1 MSVAVAARPGIP
13 WALVESDFCAVA
25 RKGRAGPPSRK
36 VTALSQRP
44 QALFALAAEHVPQVF
59 PPEVLARLRES
70 VDIDPGLVAHDL
82 TSPGVRE
89 VLARTEILVTG
100 WGCPRLDEAV
110 LDAAPRLR
118 AVLHSAGSVKSFVT
132 PALRE
137 RKIAVSSAAAANALP
152 VAEYT
157 LAMILL
163 AGKDV
168 LAARE
173 RLRTTRTSAGWGLVP
188 GIGNHG
194 RRVGVVGA
202 SRIGR
207 RVLELLRPFDLRPV
221 LTDPYVDER
230 EAAALG
236 VPLLPLDELLR
247 TSGIVTVH
255 APETPRTHRMIGRRE
270 LALMPDGAVLI
281 NTARGSLIDH
291 DALVAELRTGRLTAI
306 LDVTDP
312 EPLPADSPLYDLP
325 GAFVTP
331 HLAGS
336 QGNELARLGLAVA
349 QEAERLVTG
358 AELAHAVDLADLDR
372 VA

>member
-1 MSVAVAARPGIP
+1 MHQ
-13 WALVESDFCAVA
+13 
-25 RKGRAGPPSRK
+25 RA
-36 VTALSQRP
+36 
-44 QALFALAAEHVPQVF
+44 QALFAMTPENVPLLF
-59 PPEVLARLRES
+59 PPEVLARLRTS
-70 VDIDPGLVAHDL
+70 VDIDPALVARDF
-82 TSPGVRE
+82 TGDRVRE

-100 WGCPRLDEAV
+100 WGCPPLDETV
-110 LDAAPRLR
+110 LAAAPRLR
-118 AVLHSAGSVKSFVT
+118 AVLHAAGSVKSLVT
-132 PALRE
+132 PGLRE
-137 RKIAVSSAAAANALP
+137 RGITVTTAAAANALP

-168 LAARE
+168 FAARE
-173 RLRTTRTSAGWGLVP
+173 RLRTTRPSAGRGVVP

-207 RVLELLRPFDLRPV
+207 RLLELLRPFDLRPA
-221 LTDPYVDER
+221 LSDPYVGEK

-255 APETPRTHRMIGRRE
+255 APATPETHRMIGRRE
-270 LALMPDGAVLI
+270 LALMPDGGVLI
-281 NTARGSLIDH
+281 NTARGALVDH
-291 DALVAELRTGRLTAI
+291 DALVAELRAGRLSAI

-312 EPLPADSPLYDLP
+312 EPLPAGSPLYDLP

-336 QGNELARLGLAVA
+336 QGNELARLGRTVAEEAQRLAA
-349 QEAERLVTG
+349 GEEPAY
-358 AELAHAVDLADLDR
+358 AVDWATLGREA
-372 VA
+372 

>member
-1 MSVAVAARPGIP
+1 M
-13 WALVESDFCAVA
+13 
-25 RKGRAGPPSRK
+25 
-36 VTALSQRP
+36 SQRP
-44 QALFALAAEHVPQVF
+44 QGLFAMAAENVPQVF

-70 VDIDPGLVAHDL
+70 VDVDPGLVAEDL
-82 TSPGVRE
+82 TDPRVLDT
-89 VLARTEILVTG
+89 LARTEILVTG
-100 WGCPRLDEAV
+100 WGCPRLDEKV

-118 AVLHSAGSVKSFVT
+118 AVLHSAGSVKSFAT

-137 RKIAVSSAAAANALP
+137 RGIALSSAAVANAVP

-173 RLRTTRTSAGWGLVP
+173 RMRTSRTSTGWGVIP
-188 GIGNHG
+188 GIGNYG
-194 RRVGVVGA
+194 RRVGVIGA

-207 RVLELLRPFDLRPV
+207 RVLELLRPFDLRPA

-230 EAAALG
+230 QAAALG

-247 TSGIVTVH
+247 TCAIVTVH
-255 APETPRTHRMIGRRE
+255 APETPETHHMIGRRE

-281 NTARGSLIDH
+281 NTARGALVDH

-312 EPLPADSPLYDLP
+312 EPLPEDSPLYDLP

-336 QGNELARLGLAVA
+336 QGNELARLGLTVA
-349 QEAERLVTG
+349 QEAERLLAGESPAYAVDW
-358 AELAHAVDLADLDR
+358 AALAHEA
-372 VA
+372 

>member
-1 MSVAVAARPGIP
+1 M
-13 WALVESDFCAVA
+13 
-25 RKGRAGPPSRK
+25 
-36 VTALSQRP
+36 
-44 QALFALAAEHVPQVF
+44 AAENVPQVF
-59 PPEVLARLRES
+59 PPGVLARLRES
-70 VDIDPGLVAHDL
+70 VDIDVDLVAQDFTDPRVL
-82 TSPGVRE
+82 D

-118 AVLHSAGSVKSFVT
+118 AVLHSAGSVKSFAT

-137 RKIAVSSAAAANALP
+137 RGVAVSSAAAANALP

-168 LAARE
+168 LTARE
-173 RLRTTRTSAGWGLVP
+173 RMRTSRTSAGWGVIP
-188 GIGNHG
+188 GIGNYG

-207 RVLELLRPFDLRPV
+207 RVLDLLRPFDLRPA

-230 EAAALG
+230 QAAVLG
-236 VPLLPLDELLR
+236 VPLLPLDDLLR
-247 TSGIVTVH
+247 TSDIVTVH
-255 APETPRTHRMIGRRE
+255 APETPETHHMIGRRE

-281 NTARGSLIDH
+281 NTARGALVDH
-291 DALVAELRTGRLTAI
+291 DALVTELRAGRLTAI

-336 QGNELARLGLAVA
+336 QGNELARLGLTVA
-349 QEAERLVTG
+349 QEAERL
-358 AELAHAVDLADLDR
+358 LAGKEPEYAVDWAALAR
-372 VA
+372 EA

>member
-1 MSVAVAARPGIP
+1 M
-13 WALVESDFCAVA
+13 
-25 RKGRAGPPSRK
+25 
-36 VTALSQRP
+36 SQRP
-44 QALFALAAEHVPQVF
+44 QALFAMAAENVPQVF
-59 PPEVLARLRES
+59 PPDVLARLRGS
-70 VDIDPGLVAHDL
+70 VDIEPGLVAEDFTDRRVL
-82 TSPGVRE
+82 GT
-89 VLARTEILVTG
+89 LARAEILVTG

-118 AVLHSAGSVKSFVT
+118 AVLHSAGSVKSFAT

-137 RKIAVSSAAAANALP
+137 RGIAVSSAAVANALP

-168 LAARE
+168 LSARD
-173 RLRTTRTSAGWGLVP
+173 RMRTTRACAGWGVIP
-188 GIGNHG
+188 GIGNYG
-194 RRVGVVGA
+194 RRVGVIGA

-221 LTDPYVDER
+221 LSDPYVDER
-230 EAAALG
+230 QAAALG
-236 VPLLPLDELLR
+236 IPLLPLDELLR

-255 APETPRTHRMIGRRE
+255 APETPETHRMIGRRE

-281 NTARGSLIDH
+281 NTARGALVDH
-291 DALVAELRTGRLTAI
+291 DALVAELRAGRLTAI

-336 QGNELARLGLAVA
+336 QGNELARLGLTVA
-349 QEAERLVTG
+349 EEAERL
-358 AELAHAVDLADLDR
+358 LAGGEPAYAVDWAALEREA
-372 VA
+372 